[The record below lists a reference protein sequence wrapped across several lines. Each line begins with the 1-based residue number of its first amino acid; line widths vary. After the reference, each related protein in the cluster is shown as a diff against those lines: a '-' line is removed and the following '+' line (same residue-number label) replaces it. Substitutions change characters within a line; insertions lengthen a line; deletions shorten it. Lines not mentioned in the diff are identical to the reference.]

1 MRNFFADLRHSV
13 RVLVGSPGFTIV
25 AVLALA
31 LGIGANTAIFSVID
45 RVLLRPLPFRDSERI
60 MRVQRHFPQG
70 EGTSASIPK
79 FMAWR
84 KCAAFQSL
92 AAYDFI
98 SVSMNLGSGDRPN
111 PVNALHVSSGFF
123 DVFGVPPLFGRT
135 FAPQEDLPN
144 AGKFAVLTYRVWKD
158 RFAASR
164 DLIGGT
170 ILLNSE
176 RYVVLGVLPEDYQPD
191 PVTDIYLPHQLDPN
205 STNQGHML
213 LVAGRLKSGATPQ
226 SAMAELK
233 VVAEQFR
240 AANPDFMNKDETV
253 GVIPLRVAIGG
264 DVRLALLILGGAVCF
279 VLLMACA
286 NVANLLLARAAGRQ
300 KEIAIRTALGAG
312 RGRIVR
318 QLLTESMM
326 LALAGGVAGLFV
338 GGLGIRAL
346 LAFSPGDI
354 PRINDPE
361 HPVASMGLLDVR
373 VLAFLFGVTLLTGLL
388 FGLLPA
394 IRVSLLD
401 VNSVLKESGGRSG
414 SGLRHNR
421 IRGVLVVSEIALAV
435 VLVAGAALMI
445 RTLAGLKSVK
455 PGLDP
460 TNLLTLKTPTSGRRY
475 ETTEQM
481 ETMIRQARERI
492 EGLPGVEYAAATL
505 TVPMEGSE
513 VDLPFSIAGR
523 VPKDGKWE
531 GDEQWRF
538 VSPHYFEA
546 LRIPLLRGRS
556 FDARDTSK
564 SDRVAIINEAFAKKY
579 WPSGDPIGQRILLGK
594 GLGPDFEEP
603 ERQIVG
609 IVGSVT
615 EVGLDNGMVPVM
627 YVPQSQVQP
636 GLTKLAH
643 DLLPLS
649 WLIRTK
655 SDPLAAGAGVRREF
669 EAIDTQLAPAK
680 MQTMEQVISDSTT
693 RQNFN
698 MLLLTVFAVAALLL
712 AAVGI
717 YGLMSYTVE
726 QRTQE
731 LGIRMALG
739 ASQGQMMTMILGQA
753 MRLAGIGVVLGLAGA
768 YGLTRVLAGLVF
780 GVKTTDPWTFGAVA
794 AILTA
799 VALVAGLLPARRATR
814 VDPILA
820 LRCE

>member
-1 MRNFFADLRHSV
+1 MRNFFADLRHAV
-13 RVLVGSPGFTIV
+13 RVLAGSPSFTIV

-45 RVLLRPLPFRDSERI
+45 RVLLRPLPFRDSERM

-70 EGTSASIPK
+70 DGSSISIPK

-84 KCAAFQSL
+84 KCAAFQSS
-92 AAYDFI
+92 AAYDFQ

-111 PVNALHVSSGFF
+111 PVNALHVSAGFF
-123 DVFGVPPLFGRT
+123 DVFGVSPLFGRT
-135 FAPQEDLPN
+135 FTPQEDLPN
-144 AGKFAVLTYRVWKD
+144 AGKFVVLTYRLWKD
-158 RFAASR
+158 RLGANR
-164 DLIGGT
+164 GLIGAP
-170 ILLNSE
+170 IVMNSE
-176 RYVVLGVLPEDYQPD
+176 PYVVLGVLPEGYQPD
-191 PVTDIYLPHQLDPN
+191 PVTDLYLPHQLDPN
-205 STNQGHML
+205 STNQGHMFL
-213 LVAGRLKSGATPQ
+213 MAARLKPGA
-226 SAMAELK
+226 SAESAAAELK
-233 VVAEQFR
+233 VIAEQFR

-253 GVIPLRVAIGG
+253 GVVPLRVAIGG
-264 DVRLALLILGGAVCF
+264 DVRIALLILGGAVCF

-312 RGRIVR
+312 RGRIVA
-318 QLLTESMM
+318 QLMTESMI
-326 LALAGGVAGLFV
+326 LAIAGGIAGLFL

-346 LAFSPGDI
+346 LAFSPGNI

-361 HPVASMGLLDVR
+361 HPVASMGLLDLR

-388 FGLLPA
+388 FGLFPA

-421 IRGVLVVSEIALAV
+421 IRGFLVVSEIALAV

-460 TNLLTLKTPTSGRRY
+460 SNLLTLKTPTSGRRY
-475 ETTEQM
+475 ETTGQM
-481 ETMIRQARERI
+481 ETMIRQACERI
-492 EGLPGVEYAAATL
+492 ESLPGVEFAAATL
-505 TVPMEGSE
+505 VLPMEGSA

-523 VPKDGKWE
+523 APKDGKWE

-538 VSPHYFEA
+538 ASPHYFEA
-546 LRIPLLRGRS
+546 LRIPLLRGRT
-556 FDARDTSK
+556 FDQRDTGK
-564 SDRVAIINEAFAKKY
+564 ADRVAIVNEAFAKKY
-579 WPSGDPIGQRILLGK
+579 WPDGNPIGQRILIGK
-594 GLGPDFEEP
+594 GLGPAFEEP

-615 EVGLDNGMVPVM
+615 EVGLDSGMVPVM
-627 YVPQSQVQP
+627 YVPQSQVQE

-655 SDPLAAGAGVRREF
+655 TDPLAAAGGVRREF
-669 EAIDTQLAPAK
+669 EAIDSQLAPAK
-680 MQTMEQVISDSTT
+680 FQTMEQVISDSTT

-698 MLLLTVFAVAALLL
+698 MLLLTVFAVVALLL

-717 YGLMSYTVE
+717 YGLMSYAVE

-739 ASQGQMMTMILGQA
+739 ATQGQMMKMILGQA
-753 MRLAGIGVVLGLAGA
+753 MRLAGIGVMLGLAAA

-780 GVKTTDPWTFGAVA
+780 GVKTTDPWTFAAVA

-799 VALVAGLLPARRATR
+799 VALVAGLLPARRATQ

-820 LRCE
+820 LRCD

>member
-1 MRNFFADLRHSV
+1 MRNFFAGIRHSA
-13 RVLVGSPGFTIV
+13 RVLLGSPGFTIV
-25 AVLALA
+25 AVLTLA

-70 EGTSASIPK
+70 NGESLSTPK

-84 KCAAFQSL
+84 KCTAFQSL
-92 AAYDFI
+92 AAYDFA
-98 SVSMNLGSGDRPN
+98 SVSMNLGSGDRSN
-111 PVNALHVSSGFF
+111 PVNALHVSSAFF
-123 DVFGVPPLFGRT
+123 DVFGVSPRFGRT
-135 FAPQEDLPN
+135 FTPQEDLPN
-144 AGKFAVLTYRVWKD
+144 AGKFAVLTD
-158 RFAASR
+158 RFWKERFSANR

-176 RYVVLGVLPEDYQPD
+176 PYTVLGVLPEDYQPD
-191 PVTDIYLPHQLDPN
+191 PVTDLYLPHQLDPN

-213 LVAGRLKSGATPQ
+213 LVAGRLKPGATPE

-233 VVAEQFR
+233 VLAEQFR
-240 AANPDFMNKDETV
+240 AANPDFMDKNETV
-253 GVIPLRVAIGG
+253 GVLPLRVAMGG

-312 RGRIVR
+312 RGRIVG

-326 LALAGGVAGLFV
+326 LAFAGGLAGLFL

-346 LAFSPGDI
+346 LSFSPGDI
-354 PRINDPE
+354 PRINDPD
-361 HPVASMGLLDVR
+361 HPVASIRLLDLR

-414 SGLRHNR
+414 SGLRNNR
-421 IRGVLVVSEIALAV
+421 IRGALVVTEIALAV
-435 VLVAGAALMI
+435 VLVVGSALMI

-460 TNLLTLKTPTSGRRY
+460 ANLLTLKTSTSGHRY
-475 ETTEQM
+475 ETTAQM
-481 ETMIRQARERI
+481 DTFIRQARERI
-492 EGLPGVEYAAATL
+492 EGLPGVEFAAASI
-505 TVPMEGSE
+505 TVPMESAAT
-513 VDLPFSIAGR
+513 DLPFSIPGR

-546 LRIPLLRGRS
+546 LRIPLLHGRS
-556 FDARDTSK
+556 FDSRDTAR
-564 SDRVAIINEAFAKKY
+564 SDRVVIVNEAFAKKY
-579 WPSGDPIGQRILLGK
+579 WPSGDPMGQRLLIGK
-594 GLGPDFEEP
+594 GIGPEFEEP

-615 EVGLDNGMVPVM
+615 EVGLNNGMVPVM
-627 YVPQSQVQP
+627 YVPQSQVQE
-636 GLTKLAH
+636 GLTRLAH

-655 SDPLAAGAGVRREF
+655 SDPLAAGAAVRREF
-669 EAIDTQLAPAK
+669 EAIDSQLAPSK
-680 MQTMEQVISDSTT
+680 MQTMEQVISASTT

-698 MLLLTVFAVAALLL
+698 MLLLTVFAAVALLL

-717 YGLMSYTVE
+717 YGLMSYAVE

-739 ASQGQMMTMILGQA
+739 ASPGQMMTMILGQA
-753 MRLAGIGVVLGLAGA
+753 MRLAGIGVALGLAAA

-780 GVKTTDPWTFGAVA
+780 GVKTTDPWTFAAVA
-794 AILTA
+794 AILIA
-799 VALVAGLLPARRATR
+799 VALTAGLLPARRATQ

-820 LRCE
+820 LRHE